1 MHNLGL
7 RKVSPARQLLIQKV
21 GFVNSR
27 HFFQHRSHALVLMC
41 VKALSKYI
49 IFHIGIFY
57 MIMLFLQG
65 EGIIDKI
72 SVFKEVSDIVKQLDG
87 WNRYEIPET
96 TLTLNSTMA
105 LDVDSL
111 KINVLINGPIQF
123 DKSELKH
130 RYTPLQNI
138 RSGSKKFKMP
148 NSKKQ
153 CFSK

>member
-1 MHNLGL
+1 
-7 RKVSPARQLLIQKV
+7 
-21 GFVNSR
+21 
-27 HFFQHRSHALVLMC
+27 
-41 VKALSKYI
+41 
-49 IFHIGIFY
+49 

-130 RYTPLQNI
+130 RYTPFKIFGLGQKN
-138 RSGSKKFKMP
+138 SKWP
-148 NSKKQ
+148 TQKKQ

>member
-1 MHNLGL
+1 MNTSL
-7 RKVSPARQLLIQKV
+7 
-21 GFVNSR
+21 
-27 HFFQHRSHALVLMC
+27 
-41 VKALSKYI
+41 

-72 SVFKEVSDIVKQLDG
+72 SVFEELKDIVRLIDG
-87 WNRYEIPET
+87 WSRHEIPET

-130 RYTPLQNI
+130 KSHCLDLDLNEQKTWHN
-138 RSGSKKFKMP
+138 F
-148 NSKKQ
+148 
-153 CFSK
+153 